1 MADQSATQGPAE
13 LTELSAR
20 LDMLLLC
27 LKVEIFHDLIQLCG
41 CALDNEGMS
50 TTRIV
55 PSGRST
61 AWYLGWVTAATLVV
75 NVLSYALHLVATNAL
90 GPNGYGQFASLLAV
104 QVVATVPALALQT
117 VVARE
122 LVRGAEPGA
131 LRQLIRRLVAGV
143 AAVSI
148 VVAALLCLWF
158 RQWPWWVTAA
168 AFVAVPVLAGMS
180 GELGIIQGR
189 SSFGPLGWALLGAG
203 IGKFVPATVVMVLL
217 TDGGTGSAGAGAAG
231 AVGTAGAEFTTSP
244 VSSLS
249 SVAAWTFVAIAVGC
263 ALAWA
268 GVRAWNAREERK
280 ERGKQKAH
288 LASEQATS
296 ERSVPVQAVSVRSVL
311 WASQLQFLIMVFT
324 QLDLVLVPR
333 LLAPEEAGFYAAG
346 AIFTKIALWLP
357 GAVVLVFYPQ
367 MAEAQRGS
375 HAVRRAVLLLIG
387 IGAVVVAGTALV
399 APWVPALIGEQFRPV
414 VPWLWLFALLG
425 AIFSVLQALVVGE
438 IAEASRQTRFRAALV
453 WPLVLVE
460 AVLLL
465 VWGTTPLAVLLI
477 AVGCASAAVV
487 LVVAARFYSAKGAA
501 VTSSERLGSS

>member
-1 MADQSATQGPAE
+1 MNTHRTVS
-13 LTELSAR
+13 
-20 LDMLLLC
+20 
-27 LKVEIFHDLIQLCG
+27 
-41 CALDNEGMS
+41 
-50 TTRIV
+50 
-55 PSGRST
+55 SGRST
-61 AWYLGWVTAATLVV
+61 AWSLGWVTAATLVV
-75 NVLSYALHLVATNAL
+75 NVLSYVLHLVATNAL

-122 LVRGAEPGA
+122 LVRGASPSA

-143 AAVSI
+143 AVASI

-180 GELGIIQGR
+180 GEFGIIQGR
-189 SSFGPLGWALLGAG
+189 SSFGPLGWALLGTG
-203 IGKFVPATVVMVLL
+203 VGKFVPATVVLVLFAH
-217 TDGGTGSAGAGAAG
+217 GGAGADESAGASAKGATGGAG
-231 AVGTAGAEFTTSP
+231 AAGAEFTTSL
-244 VSSLS
+244 VSSAS
-249 SVAAWTFVAIAVGC
+249 AVAAWTFVAIAVGC

-280 ERGKQKAH
+280 EREERKAH

-296 ERSVPVQAVSVRSVL
+296 EQATTERSLPAQTVSVRSVL

-477 AVGCASAAVV
+477 AVGCASTAVV
-487 LVVAARFYSAKGAA
+487 LVVAARFYSAKGATA
-501 VTSSERLGSS
+501 TSSERLGSS